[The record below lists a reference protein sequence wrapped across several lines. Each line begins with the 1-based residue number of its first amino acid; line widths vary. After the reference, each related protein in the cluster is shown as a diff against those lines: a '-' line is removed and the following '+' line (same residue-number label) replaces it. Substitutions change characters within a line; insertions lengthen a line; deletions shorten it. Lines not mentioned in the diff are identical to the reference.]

1 MTYSYNNSIL
11 GDYLTPSGNQLVVEN
26 PIIINSGSVN
36 NTVIGNNIPSSGYFT
51 NIKISGIDVS
61 ISGHTHTSSQIT
73 DFNEAVDDRI
83 GSGLFVAGTGINI
96 NYDDVSNSLT
106 VSVSGLIN
114 NPTNNRILTSRDD
127 STTGIDAQSKL
138 TFDGRIL
145 ELECVC
151 SSGNA
156 GFVGVG
162 DGNIVNFRANQFLN
176 DNVEPPRLIFRRTR
190 GSEAA
195 PQVANSGDGI
205 FAIRGETIDYSGNVA
220 ILGGL
225 RMEVIE
231 PASPTGLNPAT
242 KIFLRTSSGGNNL
255 LDKTLTLNSDGT
267 LVNTGPIKVNDT
279 LVSLEGHTH
288 AASDITDFNSSV
300 SGLLTVKNIVAG
312 TGIDV
317 INSSGIYTITS
328 TGSGIVVD
336 QSKSLVTT
344 VFNKTGSPIPKM
356 TAVYINGGQGDL
368 PTISLAIATTDMTSA
383 GTYGLTYE
391 AIPNMQSGKVIVFG
405 ALAGLNT
412 DQFNP
417 TAPTGN
423 VNGSILYLSP
433 AVSGSLTLTKPSA
446 PDHIVAIGT
455 IVRTHQN
462 EGVIEVRVQNGFE
475 LEELHN
481 VAISGV
487 TNGQFL
493 QYNSGSGLWVPSSS
507 GNFSSL
513 FINNNSVTPINTPIY
528 SLGSI
533 SGVNNINF
541 ATDRM
546 IQTLTLNGTST
557 TFTKGAGS
565 PTDSTS
571 VDVVLRISVNSAT
584 SITWSIVTDWF
595 SQPPIG
601 ALATGT
607 YLFLL
612 RAIGSTIIEGHYLGD
627 KTN

>member
-475 LEELHN
+475 LEELN
-481 VAISGV
+481 DDEKRKYGLNEGV
-487 TNGQFL
+487 KIKEIKNEKFMRYANRL
-493 QYNSGSGLWVPSSS
+493 R
-507 GNFSSL
+507 
-513 FINNNSVTPINTPIY
+513 
-528 SLGSI
+528 GSI
-533 SGVNNINF
+533 ILKIN
-541 ATDRM
+541 
-546 IQTLTLNGTST
+546 GE
-557 TFTKGAGS
+557 K
-565 PTDSTS
+565 
-571 VDVVLRISVNSAT
+571 VT
-584 SITWSIVTDWF
+584 SIERVSQILGGKSDDESIEMEVYMRD
-595 SQPPIG
+595 
-601 ALATGT
+601 GT
-607 YLFLL
+607 
-612 RAIGSTIIEGHYLGD
+612 RASLML
-627 KTN
+627 